1 MRLGQKNL
9 WYSMTLAGFMLLFLV
24 GYFIYM
30 LPSIYV
36 DYVME
41 QNLKSIRRQHEAYVE
56 QIVSLFPDVKWRIVA
71 QHYSPYSGVG
81 SSGNKISDEYLA
93 HITMDNNIDLVL
105 TGHDHAYA
113 RSAFVNREKAVLDD
127 YDYCIIDT
135 PPTLGILTVNA
146 LTASQSIIIPM
157 TADAYSI
164 QGLSQLQGLIKN
176 VRKYCNSELD
186 IAGLL
191 LTRYSDRTVISRDLK
206 RYIEE
211 AAERLETKLFQST
224 IREAVAV
231 RESQLVVSDIFTES
245 PKSKVA
251 KDYNDFI
258 DEFLKGR

>member
-1 MRLGQKNL
+1 MMKVEHTLYDVFKGNAISKQAITSVKQGFDIVSGGL
-9 WYSMTLAGFMLLFLV
+9 TLAGADMDFTQT
-24 GYFIYM
+24 GREYM
-30 LPSIYV
+30 LR
-36 DYVME
+36 E
-41 QNLKSIRRQHEAYVE
+41 ALKE
-56 QIVSLFPDVKWRIVA
+56 VS
-71 QHYSPYSGVG
+71 
-81 SSGNKISDEYLA
+81 
-93 HITMDNNIDLVL
+93 
-105 TGHDHAYA
+105 
-113 RSAFVNREKAVLDD
+113 DD

-146 LTASQSIIIPM
+146 LTASQTIIIPM
-157 TADAYSI
+157 TADIYAI

-176 VRKYCNSELD
+176 VRKYCNPDLS

-191 LTRYSDRTVISRDLK
+191 LTRYSERTVISRDLK

-211 AAERLETKLFQST
+211 AAQRLETKLFQST

-231 RESQLVVSDIFTES
+231 RESQLIVSDIFTES